1 MYADDIL
8 LFKPISSPDDYK
20 SLQKDID
27 AISKCTSACHLTLN
41 SSKCKY
47 LIASRKRQ
55 PHLPPGGLLL
65 GDCIL
70 EQVQSFRYLRVLV
83 TPTLTW
89 KDHIQQ
95 VSKPG
100 NLLGCYSYR
109 QFSTWA
115 DKSTQRCLYLTCIRP
130 HLGRDS

>member
-1 MYADDIL
+1 MH
-8 LFKPISSPDDYK
+8 
-20 SLQKDID
+20 
-27 AISKCTSACHLTLN
+27 KCCHLTLN

-55 PHLPPGGLLL
+55 PHLPPRGLLL

-70 EQVQSFRYLRVLV
+70 EQVQSYRYLGVLV

-100 NLLGCYSYR
+100 NLLGCYIGNSPLA
-109 QFSTWA
+109 WA
-115 DKSTQRCLYLTCIRP
+115 DTSTLRCLYFTCIRP
-130 HLGRDS
+130 HLEYASQLWDPYTSQGIESLESVQNLPAKYV